1 MPKIRLDV
9 LLVERGLAESRAK
22 AQALIM
28 AGQVRVNDQVTL
40 KPATAIDT
48 KSALTVDTG
57 PRFVSRGGEKLDAA
71 LERFGIDVK
80 DFICADVGASTG
92 GFTDCLLQRGAAKV
106 YAIDVGKGILH
117 WKLRNYARVVVM
129 EETNARHVESLPEA
143 VSLVT
148 VDASFISLKILLPV
162 VKKWFSFFP
171 LSSFND
177 DEREKKKEGIVALI
191 KPQFE
196 AGKKDVA
203 RGDGVI
209 RDPEIHRQVLLDV
222 LAFAKQEGFN
232 LRGLIKSPLL
242 GPKGN
247 AEFLVWLDFQENG
260 RSVEDLVDEAMAESA
275 SNLTE

>member
-28 AGQVRVNDQVTL
+28 AGQVRVNDQVAL

-71 LERFGIDVK
+71 LEKFGIDVK

-117 WKLRNYARVVVM
+117 WKLRNYACVVVM

-162 VKKWFSFFP
+162 IKKWDFT
-171 LSSFND
+171 LFNE
-177 DEREKKKEGIVALI
+177 DERVKKKEGTIIALI

-222 LAFAKQEGFN
+222 LTFAKQEGFS

-260 RSVEDLVDEAMAESA
+260 RSVEELVDEAMAESEMHV
-275 SNLTE
+275 TE